1 MKALEEGSNPMLLR
15 RGIEDAT
22 DVVVSEL
29 RRGARE
35 VETDGD
41 LISVATIVQTVL
53 SRVNSSRRLS
63 DQRMRA
69 LVCVSSQPR

>member
-1 MKALEEGSNPMLLR
+1 LL
-15 RGIEDAT
+15 IAVYT
-22 DVVVSEL
+22 
-29 RRGARE
+29 GARM
-35 VETDGD
+35 
-41 LISVATIVQTVL
+41 ISVATIVQTVL